1 MITDVIVSPRSR
13 LVLRKSAA
21 VSPTVV
27 AMILIIQNER
37 RTSGTLFQ
45 RFARGGESVVIKKKC
60 RNILVP
66 ILECN
71 AFESIL

>member
-1 MITDVIVSPRSR
+1 MIPDVAVSPRSR

-37 RTSGTLFQ
+37 STSGTLFQ
-45 RFARGGESVVIKKKC
+45 RFAEPGEDHVIERKMK
-60 RNILVP
+60 R
-66 ILECN
+66 
-71 AFESIL
+71 